1 MKKLLLALVHVGAL
15 VGLQTVHYSH
25 AAQGDELNGTLK
37 KIKEKGVIV
46 LGVRDS
52 TKPFSYLNDKQDY
65 EGYAV
70 DLCLSIAKT
79 IQRKLGMSQ
88 LTISMVPVT
97 SSSRIPLIQNGTVD
111 IECGNTTN
119 TAERQNIVEF
129 SPTYYVSGSRLLSK
143 RASNIQSLADL
154 RGKKLAINSGTT
166 HIKMVTMLND
176 EQKLG
181 IDIIAS
187 RDTAEGML
195 AVETGRAVAFMNDDI
210 VLASLAG
217 GSKIK
222 NELVVG
228 KDALSVEPFGLI
240 YRKND
245 PAFKQVVDGS
255 IANIFKSGDINKI
268 YAKWFQSPAL
278 PHGQNL
284 NWPMS
289 PETQAAIAKISNS
302 PNPADYAPLP
312 KEQLSL
318 VRKK

>member
-1 MKKLLLALVHVGAL
+1 MKKIVMALCLMSSQVAHIA
-15 VGLQTVHYSH
+15 H
-25 AAQGDELNGTLK
+25 AAPDEDLTGTLK
-37 KIKEKGVIV
+37 KIKEKGVLV

-52 TKPFSYLNDKQDY
+52 TKPFSYLNDKQSY

-70 DLCLSIAKT
+70 DLCLAIAKN
-79 IQRKLGMSQ
+79 IQRKLGVSQ
-88 LTISMVPVT
+88 LTISMLPVT

-129 SPTYYVSGSRLLSK
+129 SPTYYVSGSRILSK
-143 RASNIQSLADL
+143 RSSNIKTLADL

-166 HIKMVTMLND
+166 HIKMVSTLND

-195 AVETGRAVAFMNDDI
+195 LVETGRAAAFINDDI

-217 GSKIK
+217 GSKISS
-222 NELVVG
+222 ELVVG
-228 KDALSVEPFGLI
+228 KEALSVEPFGLI

-245 PAFKQVVDGS
+245 PAFKQIVDTS
-255 IANIFKSGDINKI
+255 ISTIFKSGDINKI

-289 PETQAAIAKISNS
+289 PETQAAIAKITNS
-302 PNPADYAPLP
+302 PNPADYAAIP
-312 KEQLSL
+312 KEQLSTI
-318 VRKK
+318 KKK

>member
-1 MKKLLLALVHVGAL
+1 MKKIVMALCLMSSQVVHIA
-15 VGLQTVHYSH
+15 H
-25 AAQGDELNGTLK
+25 AAQDEELTGTLK
-37 KIKEKGVIV
+37 KIKEKGVLV

-52 TKPFSYLNDKQDY
+52 TKPFSYLNDKQSY

-70 DLCLSIAKT
+70 DLCLAIAKN

-88 LTISMVPVT
+88 LNISMLPVT

-129 SPTYYVSGSRLLSK
+129 SPTYYVSGSRILSK
-143 RASNIQSLADL
+143 RSGNINALGDL

-166 HIKMVTMLND
+166 HIKMVSTLND

-195 AVETGRAVAFMNDDI
+195 LVETGRTAAFINDDI

-217 GSKIK
+217 GSKISS
-222 NELVVG
+222 ELVVG
-228 KDALSVEPFGLI
+228 KEALSVEPFGLI

-245 PAFKQVVDGS
+245 PAFKQIVDTS
-255 IANIFKSGDINKI
+255 IGNIFKSGDINKI

-289 PETQAAIAKISNS
+289 PETQAAIAKITNS
-302 PNPADYAPLP
+302 PNPADYAAIP
-312 KEQLSL
+312 KEQLSTI
-318 VRKK
+318 RKK

>member
-1 MKKLLLALVHVGAL
+1 MKKIVMALCLMSSQVVHIA
-15 VGLQTVHYSH
+15 H
-25 AAQGDELNGTLK
+25 AAQDEELTGTLK
-37 KIKEKGVIV
+37 KIKEKGVLV

-52 TKPFSYLNDKQDY
+52 TKPFSYLNDKQSY

-70 DLCLSIAKT
+70 DLCLAIAKN

-88 LTISMVPVT
+88 LNISMLPVT

-129 SPTYYVSGSRLLSK
+129 SPTYYVSGSRILSK
-143 RASNIQSLADL
+143 RSGNINALGDL

-166 HIKMVTMLND
+166 HIKMVSTLND

-195 AVETGRAVAFMNDDI
+195 LVETGRAAAFINDDI

-217 GSKIK
+217 GSKISS
-222 NELVVG
+222 ELVVG
-228 KDALSVEPFGLI
+228 KEALSVEPFGLI

-245 PAFKQVVDGS
+245 PAFKQIVDMS
-255 IANIFKSGDINKI
+255 ISNIFKSGDINKI

-289 PETQAAIAKISNS
+289 PETQAAIAKITNS
-302 PNPADYAPLP
+302 PNPADYAAIP
-312 KEQLSL
+312 KEQLSTI
-318 VRKK
+318 RKK

>member
-1 MKKLLLALVHVGAL
+1 MKKIVMALCLMSSQVVHIA
-15 VGLQTVHYSH
+15 H
-25 AAQGDELNGTLK
+25 AAQDEELTGTLK
-37 KIKEKGVIV
+37 KIKEKGVLV

-52 TKPFSYLNDKQDY
+52 TKPFSYLNDKQSY

-70 DLCLSIAKT
+70 DLCLAIAKN

-88 LTISMVPVT
+88 LNISMLPVT

-129 SPTYYVSGSRLLSK
+129 SPTYYVSGSRILSK
-143 RASNIQSLADL
+143 RSGNINALGDL

-166 HIKMVTMLND
+166 HIKMVSTLND

-195 AVETGRAVAFMNDDI
+195 LVETGRAAAFINDDI

-217 GSKIK
+217 GSKISS
-222 NELVVG
+222 ELVVG
-228 KDALSVEPFGLI
+228 KEALSVEPFGLI

-245 PAFKQVVDGS
+245 PAFKQIVDTS
-255 IANIFKSGDINKI
+255 ISNIFKSGDINKI

-289 PETQAAIAKISNS
+289 PETQAAIAKITNS
-302 PNPADYAPLP
+302 PNPADYAAIP
-312 KEQLSL
+312 KEQLSTI
-318 VRKK
+318 RKK

>member
-1 MKKLLLALVHVGAL
+1 MKKIIMALCLLSSQAVHIA
-15 VGLQTVHYSH
+15 H
-25 AAQGDELNGTLK
+25 AAQDEELTGTLK
-37 KIKEKGVIV
+37 KIKEKGVLV

-52 TKPFSYLNDKQDY
+52 TKPFSYLNDKQSY

-70 DLCLSIAKT
+70 DLCLAIAKN

-88 LTISMVPVT
+88 LNISMLPVT
-97 SSSRIPLIQNGTVD
+97 SSSRLPLIQNGTVD

-129 SPTYYVSGSRLLSK
+129 SPTYYVSGSRILSK
-143 RASNIQSLADL
+143 RSSNITTLADL

-166 HIKMVTMLND
+166 HIKMVSTLND

-195 AVETGRAVAFMNDDI
+195 LVETGRAAAFINDDI

-217 GSKIK
+217 GSKIS

-228 KDALSVEPFGLI
+228 KEALSVEPFGLI

-245 PAFKQVVDGS
+245 PAFKQIVDTS
-255 IANIFKSGDINKI
+255 ITTIFKSGDINKI

-289 PETQAAIAKISNS
+289 PETQAAIAKITNS
-302 PNPADYAPLP
+302 PNPADYAAIP
-312 KEQLSL
+312 KEQLSTI
-318 VRKK
+318 RKK

>member
-1 MKKLLLALVHVGAL
+1 MKKLMLALCLIG
-15 VGLQTVHYSH
+15 GQTVQSSH
-25 AAQGDELNGTLK
+25 AEELSGTLK
-37 KIKEKGVIV
+37 KIKEKGEIV

-52 TKPFSYLNDKQDY
+52 TKPFSYLNDKQGY
-65 EGYAV
+65 EGYAI

-79 IQRKLGMSQ
+79 IQRQLGMSQ
-88 LTISMVPVT
+88 LNISLLPVT
-97 SSSRIPLIQNGTVD
+97 SSSRLPLIQNGTVD

-129 SPTYYVSGSRLLSK
+129 SPTFYVSGSRLLSK
-143 RASNIQSLADL
+143 RSSNVQTLADL
-154 RGKKLAINSGTT
+154 RGKKLAINSGAT
-166 HIKMVTMLND
+166 HIKMITILNN

-181 IDIIAS
+181 IDIVSA
-187 RDTAEGML
+187 RDTAEGVL
-195 AVETGRAVAFMNDDI
+195 LVETGRVAAFVNDDI

-217 GSKIK
+217 GSKMK
-222 NELVVG
+222 DELVVG

-245 PAFKQVVDGS
+245 PALKQVVDSS
-255 IANIFKSGDINKI
+255 ITNIFKSGDINKL

-289 PETQAAIAKISNS
+289 PETQAAIAKVTNS
-302 PNPADYAPLP
+302 SNPADYAPLP
-312 KEQLSL
+312 KEQLS
-318 VRKK
+318 VARKK

>member
-1 MKKLLLALVHVGAL
+1 MKKIVMALCLMSSQVVHIA
-15 VGLQTVHYSH
+15 H
-25 AAQGDELNGTLK
+25 AAPDEDLTGTLK
-37 KIKEKGVIV
+37 KIKEKGVLV

-52 TKPFSYLNDKQDY
+52 TKPFSYLNDNQSY

-70 DLCLSIAKT
+70 DLCLAIAKN
-79 IQRKLGMSQ
+79 IQRKLGVSQ
-88 LTISMVPVT
+88 LTISMLPVT

-129 SPTYYVSGSRLLSK
+129 SPTYYVSGSRILSK
-143 RASNIQSLADL
+143 RSSNIKTLADL

-166 HIKMVTMLND
+166 HIKMVSTLND

-195 AVETGRAVAFMNDDI
+195 LVETGRAAAFINDDI

-217 GSKIK
+217 GSKISS
-222 NELVVG
+222 ELVVG
-228 KDALSVEPFGLI
+228 KEALSVEPFGLI

-245 PAFKQVVDGS
+245 PAFKQIVDTS
-255 IANIFKSGDINKI
+255 ISTIFKSGDINKI

-289 PETQAAIAKISNS
+289 PETQAAIAKITNS
-302 PNPADYAPLP
+302 PNPADYAAIP
-312 KEQLSL
+312 KEQLSTI
-318 VRKK
+318 KKK

>member
-1 MKKLLLALVHVGAL
+1 MKKTIMALCLLSSQAVQIA
-15 VGLQTVHYSH
+15 H
-25 AAQGDELNGTLK
+25 AAPDEELTGTLR
-37 KIKEKGVIV
+37 KIKEKGVLV

-52 TKPFSYLNDKQDY
+52 TKPFSYLNDKQSY

-70 DLCLSIAKT
+70 DLCLAIAKN

-88 LTISMVPVT
+88 LTISMLPVT

-129 SPTYYVSGSRLLSK
+129 SPTYYVSGSRILSK
-143 RASNIQSLADL
+143 RSSNIKTLADL
-154 RGKKLAINSGTT
+154 RGKRLAINSGTT
-166 HIKMVTMLND
+166 HIKMVSTLND

-195 AVETGRAVAFMNDDI
+195 LVETGRAAAFINDDI

-217 GSKIK
+217 GSKIS

-228 KDALSVEPFGLI
+228 NEALSVEPFGLI

-245 PAFKQVVDGS
+245 PAFKQVVDTS
-255 IANIFKSGDINKI
+255 ISTIFKSGDINKI

-289 PETQAAIAKISNS
+289 PETQAAIAKVTNS
-302 PNPADYAPLP
+302 PNPADYAAIP
-312 KEQLSL
+312 KEQLSTI
-318 VRKK
+318 KKK

>member
-1 MKKLLLALVHVGAL
+1 MKKIVMALCLMSSQVVHIA
-15 VGLQTVHYSH
+15 H
-25 AAQGDELNGTLK
+25 AAQDEELTGTLK
-37 KIKEKGVIV
+37 KIKEKGVLV

-52 TKPFSYLNDKQDY
+52 TKPFSYLNDKQSY

-70 DLCLSIAKT
+70 DLCLAIAKN

-88 LTISMVPVT
+88 LNISMLPVT

-129 SPTYYVSGSRLLSK
+129 SPTYYVSGSRILSK
-143 RASNIQSLADL
+143 RSGNINALGDL

-166 HIKMVTMLND
+166 HIKMVSTLND

-195 AVETGRAVAFMNDDI
+195 LVETGRAAAFINDDI

-217 GSKIK
+217 GSKISS
-222 NELVVG
+222 ELVVG
-228 KDALSVEPFGLI
+228 KEALSVEPFGLI

-245 PAFKQVVDGS
+245 PAFKQIVDMS
-255 IANIFKSGDINKI
+255 ISNIFKSGDINKI

-302 PNPADYAPLP
+302 PNPADYAPIP
-312 KEQLSL
+312 KEQLSTI
-318 VRKK
+318 RKK

>member
-1 MKKLLLALVHVGAL
+1 MKKIILAFCLIGS
-15 VGLQTVHYSH
+15 QTMHAQ
-25 AAQGDELNGTLK
+25 AAQDDELSGTLK
-37 KIKEKGVIV
+37 KIKDKGVLV

-70 DLCLSIAKT
+70 DLCLAVAKD

-88 LTISMVPVT
+88 LNISMLPVT

-129 SPTYYVSGSRLLSK
+129 SPTYYVSGSRILSK
-143 RASNIQSLADL
+143 RSSNIHTLADL

-166 HIKMVTMLND
+166 HIKMVSTLND

-181 IDIIAS
+181 IDIVAS

-195 AVETGRAVAFMNDDI
+195 LVETGRVAAFINDDI

-217 GSKIK
+217 SSKIK
-222 NELVVG
+222 SELVVG

-245 PAFKQVVDGS
+245 PAFKQIVDGS
-255 IANIFKSGDINKI
+255 IGKLFKSDDINKI

-289 PETQAAIAKISNS
+289 PETQAAIAKLSNS
-302 PNPADYAPLP
+302 SNPADYAPLP
-312 KEQLSL
+312 KEQLSAS
-318 VRKK
+318 RKK

>member
-1 MKKLLLALVHVGAL
+1 MKKIIMALCLLSGPAIQHV
-15 VGLQTVHYSH
+15 H
-25 AAQGDELNGTLK
+25 AAQDEEFTGTLK
-37 KIKEKGVIV
+37 KIKEKGVLV

-52 TKPFSYLNDKQDY
+52 TKPFSYLNDKQSY

-70 DLCLSIAKT
+70 DLCLAVAKN
-79 IQRKLGMSQ
+79 IQRKLNLSQ
-88 LTISMVPVT
+88 LTISMLPVT

-129 SPTYYVSGSRLLSK
+129 SPTYYVSGSRILSK
-143 RASNIQSLADL
+143 RSSNIRTLADL

-166 HIKMVTMLND
+166 HIKMVSTLND

-195 AVETGRAVAFMNDDI
+195 LVETGRAAAFINDDI

-217 GSKIK
+217 GSKISS
-222 NELVVG
+222 ELVVG
-228 KDALSVEPFGLI
+228 KEALSVEPFGLI

-245 PAFKQVVDGS
+245 PAFKQVVDAS
-255 IANIFKSGDINKI
+255 ISTIFKSGDINKI

-289 PETQAAIAKISNS
+289 PETQAAIAKVTNS
-302 PNPADYAPLP
+302 PNPADYAAIP
-312 KEQLSL
+312 KEQLSTI
-318 VRKK
+318 RKK

>member
-1 MKKLLLALVHVGAL
+1 MKKIIMALCLLSSQAVHIA
-15 VGLQTVHYSH
+15 H
-25 AAQGDELNGTLK
+25 AAQDEELTGTLK
-37 KIKEKGVIV
+37 KIKEKGVLV

-52 TKPFSYLNDKQDY
+52 TKPFSYLNDKQSY

-70 DLCLSIAKT
+70 DLCLAIAKN

-88 LTISMVPVT
+88 LNISMLPVT
-97 SSSRIPLIQNGTVD
+97 SSSRLPLIQNGTVD

-129 SPTYYVSGSRLLSK
+129 SPTYYVSGSRILSK
-143 RASNIQSLADL
+143 RSSNITTLADL

-166 HIKMVTMLND
+166 HIKMVSTLND
-176 EQKLG
+176 EQKMG

-195 AVETGRAVAFMNDDI
+195 LVETGRAAAFINDDI

-217 GSKIK
+217 GSKIS

-228 KDALSVEPFGLI
+228 KEALSVEPFGLI

-245 PAFKQVVDGS
+245 PAFKQIVDTS
-255 IANIFKSGDINKI
+255 ISTIFKSGDINKI

-302 PNPADYAPLP
+302 PNPADYAPIP
-312 KEQLSL
+312 KEQLSTI
-318 VRKK
+318 RKK

>member
-1 MKKLLLALVHVGAL
+1 MKKIIMALCLLSSQVVHIA
-15 VGLQTVHYSH
+15 H
-25 AAQGDELNGTLK
+25 AAADEELTGTLK
-37 KIKEKGVIV
+37 KIKEKGVLV

-52 TKPFSYLNDKQDY
+52 TKPFSYLNDKQSY

-70 DLCLSIAKT
+70 DLCLAIAKN

-88 LTISMVPVT
+88 LNISMLPVT

-129 SPTYYVSGSRLLSK
+129 SPTYYVSGSRILSK
-143 RASNIQSLADL
+143 RSSNITTLADL

-166 HIKMVTMLND
+166 HIKMVSTLND

-195 AVETGRAVAFMNDDI
+195 LVETGRAAAFINDDI

-217 GSKIK
+217 GSKIS

-228 KDALSVEPFGLI
+228 KEALSVEPFGLI

-245 PAFKQVVDGS
+245 PAFKQIVDTS
-255 IANIFKSGDINKI
+255 ISTIFKSGDINKI

-302 PNPADYAPLP
+302 PNPADYAPIP
-312 KEQLSL
+312 KEQLSTI
-318 VRKK
+318 KKK

>member
-1 MKKLLLALVHVGAL
+1 MKKIIMALCLLSSQAVHIA
-15 VGLQTVHYSH
+15 H
-25 AAQGDELNGTLK
+25 AAQDEELTGTLK
-37 KIKEKGVIV
+37 KIKEKGVLV

-52 TKPFSYLNDKQDY
+52 TKPFSYLNDKQSY

-70 DLCLSIAKT
+70 DLCLAIAKN

-88 LTISMVPVT
+88 LTISMLPVT

-129 SPTYYVSGSRLLSK
+129 SPTYYVSGSRILSK
-143 RASNIQSLADL
+143 RSSNITTLADL

-166 HIKMVTMLND
+166 HIKMVSTLND

-195 AVETGRAVAFMNDDI
+195 LVETGRAAAFINDDI

-217 GSKIK
+217 GSKISS
-222 NELVVG
+222 ELVVG
-228 KDALSVEPFGLI
+228 KEALSVEPFGLI

-245 PAFKQVVDGS
+245 PAFKQIVDTS
-255 IANIFKSGDINKI
+255 ITTIFKSGDINKI

-289 PETQAAIAKISNS
+289 PETQAAIAKITNS
-302 PNPADYAPLP
+302 PNPADYAAIP
-312 KEQLSL
+312 KEQLSTI
-318 VRKK
+318 RKK

>member
-1 MKKLLLALVHVGAL
+1 MKKIIMALCLLSSQAVNLA
-15 VGLQTVHYSH
+15 H
-25 AAQGDELNGTLK
+25 AAQDEELTGTLK
-37 KIKEKGVIV
+37 KIREKGALV

-52 TKPFSYLNDKQDY
+52 TKPFSYLNDKQSY

-70 DLCLSIAKT
+70 DLCLAIAKN

-88 LTISMVPVT
+88 LNISMLPVT

-129 SPTYYVSGSRLLSK
+129 SPTYYVSGSRILSK
-143 RASNIQSLADL
+143 RSSNISTLGDL

-166 HIKMVTMLND
+166 HIKMVSTLND
-176 EQKLG
+176 EQKMG

-195 AVETGRAVAFMNDDI
+195 LVETGRAAAFINDDI

-217 GSKIK
+217 GSKISS
-222 NELVVG
+222 ELVVG
-228 KDALSVEPFGLI
+228 KEALSVEPFGLI

-245 PAFKQVVDGS
+245 PAFKQIVDTS
-255 IANIFKSGDINKI
+255 ISNIFKSGDINKI

-289 PETQAAIAKISNS
+289 PETQAAIAKITNS
-302 PNPADYAPLP
+302 PNPADYAAIP
-312 KEQLSL
+312 KEQLSTI
-318 VRKK
+318 RKK

>member
-1 MKKLLLALVHVGAL
+1 MKKIIMALCLLSSQAVSIA
-15 VGLQTVHYSH
+15 H
-25 AAQGDELNGTLK
+25 AAQDEELTGTLK
-37 KIKEKGVIV
+37 KIKEKGVLV

-52 TKPFSYLNDKQDY
+52 TKPFSYLNDKQSY

-70 DLCLSIAKT
+70 DLCLAIAKN

-88 LTISMVPVT
+88 LNISMLPVT

-129 SPTYYVSGSRLLSK
+129 SPTYYVSGSRILSK
-143 RASNIQSLADL
+143 RSSNITTLADL

-166 HIKMVTMLND
+166 HIKMVSTLND

-195 AVETGRAVAFMNDDI
+195 LVETGRAAAFINDDI

-217 GSKIK
+217 GSKIS

-245 PAFKQVVDGS
+245 PAFKQIVDTS
-255 IANIFKSGDINKI
+255 ISTIFKSGDINKI

-302 PNPADYAPLP
+302 PNPADYAPIP
-312 KEQLSL
+312 KEQLSTI
-318 VRKK
+318 RKK

>member
-1 MKKLLLALVHVGAL
+1 MKKIIMALCLLSSQAVHIA
-15 VGLQTVHYSH
+15 H
-25 AAQGDELNGTLK
+25 AAQDEELTGTLK
-37 KIKEKGVIV
+37 KIKEKGVLV

-52 TKPFSYLNDKQDY
+52 TKPFSYLNDKQSY

-70 DLCLSIAKT
+70 DLCLAIAKN

-88 LTISMVPVT
+88 LNISMLPVT
-97 SSSRIPLIQNGTVD
+97 SSSRLPLIQNGTVD

-129 SPTYYVSGSRLLSK
+129 SPTYYVSGSRILSK
-143 RASNIQSLADL
+143 RSSNITTLADL

-166 HIKMVTMLND
+166 HIKMVSTLND
-176 EQKLG
+176 EQKMG

-195 AVETGRAVAFMNDDI
+195 LVETGRAAAFINDDI

-217 GSKIK
+217 GSKISS
-222 NELVVG
+222 ELVVG
-228 KDALSVEPFGLI
+228 KEALSVEPFGLI

-245 PAFKQVVDGS
+245 PAFKQIVDTS
-255 IANIFKSGDINKI
+255 ITTIFKSGDINKI

-289 PETQAAIAKISNS
+289 PETQAAIAKITNS
-302 PNPADYAPLP
+302 PNPADYAAIP
-312 KEQLSL
+312 KEQLSTI
-318 VRKK
+318 RKK

>member
-1 MKKLLLALVHVGAL
+1 MKKLILALSLIGI
-15 VGLQTVHYSH
+15 Q
-25 AAQGDELNGTLK
+25 AASCATAADAELTGTLK
-37 KIKEKGVIV
+37 KIKEKGAIV

-70 DLCLSIAKT
+70 DLCLSIIRT
-79 IQRKLGMSQ
+79 IQRKLEMSQ
-88 LTISMVPVT
+88 LTITMVPVT
-97 SSSRIPLIQNGTVD
+97 SSTRLPLIQNGTVD

-119 TAERQNIVEF
+119 TAERQLIVEF

-143 RASNIQSLADL
+143 RGNNVQGLADL
-154 RGKKLAINSGTT
+154 RGKRLAINSGTT
-166 HIKMVTMLND
+166 HIKMVSTLND

-181 IDIIAS
+181 IDIVAS

-195 AVETGRAVAFMNDDI
+195 AVETGRVAAFMNDDI

-217 GSKIK
+217 SSKLK
-222 NELVVG
+222 NELVVS

-289 PETQAAIAKISNS
+289 PETQAAIARISNS
-302 PNPADYAPLP
+302 ANPADYAPLP
-312 KEQLSL
+312 KEQLAL
-318 VRKK
+318 VKKKK

>member
-1 MKKLLLALVHVGAL
+1 MKKLLLALCLVGA
-15 VGLQTVHYSH
+15 QTVQSGH

-37 KIKEKGVIV
+37 KIKEKGAIV

-88 LTISMVPVT
+88 LTIVMVPVT

-119 TAERQNIVEF
+119 TAERQNVVEF

-143 RASNIQSLADL
+143 RSSNIQALADL
-154 RGKKLAINSGTT
+154 RGKKLAINGGTT
-166 HIKMVTMLND
+166 HIKMVSTLND

-181 IDIIAS
+181 IDIVAS

-195 AVETGRAVAFMNDDI
+195 LVETGRVAAFMNDDI

-217 GSKIK
+217 GSKIS

-245 PAFKQVVDGS
+245 PAFKQVVDS
-255 IANIFKSGDINKI
+255 SVATIFKSGDINKI

-289 PETQAAIAKISNS
+289 PETRAAIAKISNS

-318 VRKK
+318 VKKK

>member
-1 MKKLLLALVHVGAL
+1 MKKIIMALCLLSSQAVHIA
-15 VGLQTVHYSH
+15 H
-25 AAQGDELNGTLK
+25 AAQDEELTGTLK
-37 KIKEKGVIV
+37 KIKEKGVLV

-52 TKPFSYLNDKQDY
+52 TKPFSYLNDKQSY

-70 DLCLSIAKT
+70 DLCLAIAKN

-88 LTISMVPVT
+88 LTISMLPVT

-129 SPTYYVSGSRLLSK
+129 SPTYYVSGSRILSK
-143 RASNIQSLADL
+143 RSSNITTLADL

-166 HIKMVTMLND
+166 HIKMVSTLND

-195 AVETGRAVAFMNDDI
+195 LVETGRAAAFINDDI

-217 GSKIK
+217 GSKISS
-222 NELVVG
+222 ELVVG
-228 KDALSVEPFGLI
+228 KEALSVEPFGLI

-245 PAFKQVVDGS
+245 PAFKQIVDTS
-255 IANIFKSGDINKI
+255 ITTIFKSGDINNI

-289 PETQAAIAKISNS
+289 PETQAAIAKITNS
-302 PNPADYAPLP
+302 PNPADYAAIP
-312 KEQLSL
+312 KEQLSTI
-318 VRKK
+318 RKK

>member
-1 MKKLLLALVHVGAL
+1 MKKIVMALCLMSSQVVHIA
-15 VGLQTVHYSH
+15 H
-25 AAQGDELNGTLK
+25 AAPDEDLTGTLK
-37 KIKEKGVIV
+37 KIKEKGVLV

-52 TKPFSYLNDKQDY
+52 TKPFSYLNDNQSY

-70 DLCLSIAKT
+70 DLCLAIAKN
-79 IQRKLGMSQ
+79 IQRKLGVSQ
-88 LTISMVPVT
+88 LTISMLPVT

-129 SPTYYVSGSRLLSK
+129 SPTYYVSGSRILSK
-143 RASNIQSLADL
+143 RSSNIKRLADL

-166 HIKMVTMLND
+166 HIKMVSTLND

-195 AVETGRAVAFMNDDI
+195 LVETGRAAAFINDDI

-217 GSKIK
+217 GSKISS
-222 NELVVG
+222 ELVVG
-228 KDALSVEPFGLI
+228 KEALSVEPFGLI

-245 PAFKQVVDGS
+245 PAFKQIVDTS
-255 IANIFKSGDINKI
+255 ISTIFKSGDINKI

-289 PETQAAIAKISNS
+289 PETQAAIAKITNS
-302 PNPADYAPLP
+302 PNPADYAAIP
-312 KEQLSL
+312 KEQLSTI
-318 VRKK
+318 KKK

>member
-1 MKKLLLALVHVGAL
+1 MKKIIMALCLIGSQL
-15 VGLQTVHYSH
+15 VQIAY
-25 AAQGDELNGTLK
+25 AAQDEELTGTLK
-37 KIKEKGVIV
+37 KIKEKGVLV

-52 TKPFSYLNDKQDY
+52 TKPFSYLNDKQSY

-70 DLCLSIAKT
+70 DLCLAVAKN

-88 LTISMVPVT
+88 LNISMLPVT
-97 SSSRIPLIQNGTVD
+97 SSSRLPLIQNGTVD

-129 SPTYYVSGSRLLSK
+129 SPTYYVSGSRILSK
-143 RASNIQSLADL
+143 RSSNIKTLGDL

-166 HIKMVTMLND
+166 HIKMVSTLND

-195 AVETGRAVAFMNDDI
+195 LVETGRAAAFINDDI

-217 GSKIK
+217 GSKISS
-222 NELVVG
+222 ELVVG

-245 PAFKQVVDGS
+245 PAFKQIVDTS
-255 IANIFKSGDINKI
+255 ISNIFKSGDINKI

-289 PETQAAIAKISNS
+289 PETQAAIAKVTNS
-302 PNPADYAPLP
+302 PNPSDYAPIP
-312 KEQLSL
+312 KEQLSAT
-318 VRKK
+318 KKK

>member
-1 MKKLLLALVHVGAL
+1 MKKIVMALCLMSSQVVHIA
-15 VGLQTVHYSH
+15 H
-25 AAQGDELNGTLK
+25 AAQDEELTGTLK
-37 KIKEKGVIV
+37 KIKEKGVLV

-52 TKPFSYLNDKQDY
+52 TKPFSYLNDKQSY

-70 DLCLSIAKT
+70 DLCLAIAKN

-88 LTISMVPVT
+88 LNISMLPVT

-129 SPTYYVSGSRLLSK
+129 SPTYYVSGSRILSK
-143 RASNIQSLADL
+143 RSSNITTLADL

-166 HIKMVTMLND
+166 HIKMVSTLND
-176 EQKLG
+176 EQKMG

-195 AVETGRAVAFMNDDI
+195 LVETGRAAAFINDDI

-217 GSKIK
+217 GSKIS

-228 KDALSVEPFGLI
+228 KEALSVEPFGLI

-245 PAFKQVVDGS
+245 PAFKQIVDTS
-255 IANIFKSGDINKI
+255 ISTIFKSGDINKI

-302 PNPADYAPLP
+302 PNPADYAAIP
-312 KEQLSL
+312 KEQLSTI
-318 VRKK
+318 RKK

>member
-1 MKKLLLALVHVGAL
+1 MKKLILALCLIGS
-15 VGLQTVHYSH
+15 QTMQSSH
-25 AAQGDELNGTLK
+25 AAQGEELSGTLK
-37 KIKEKGVIV
+37 KIKEKGAIV

-65 EGYAV
+65 EGYTI

-88 LTISMVPVT
+88 LNISMLPVT
-97 SSSRIPLIQNGTVD
+97 ASSRIPLIQNGTVD

-129 SPTYYVSGSRLLSK
+129 SPTFYVSGSRILSK
-143 RASNIQSLADL
+143 RSSNVQTLADL

-166 HIKMVTMLND
+166 HIKMITMLNN

-181 IDIIAS
+181 IDIVTS
-187 RDTAEGML
+187 RDTAEGVL
-195 AVETGRAVAFMNDDI
+195 LVETGRVAAFVNDDI

-217 GSKIK
+217 GSKMK
-222 NELVVG
+222 DELVVS

-240 YRKND
+240 YGKND
-245 PAFKQVVDGS
+245 PAFKQVVDTS
-255 IANIFKSGDINKI
+255 ITNIFKSGDIQKI

-289 PETQAAIAKISNS
+289 PETQAAIAKVTNSSN
-302 PNPADYAPLP
+302 PTDYAPLP
-312 KEQLSL
+312 KEQLS
-318 VRKK
+318 VGKKK

>member
-1 MKKLLLALVHVGAL
+1 MKKIIMALCLLSSQAVQIA
-15 VGLQTVHYSH
+15 H
-25 AAQGDELNGTLK
+25 AAQDEELTGTLK
-37 KIKEKGVIV
+37 KIKEKGVLV

-52 TKPFSYLNDKQDY
+52 TKPFSYLNDKQSY

-70 DLCLSIAKT
+70 DLCLAISKN

-88 LTISMVPVT
+88 LTISMLPVT

-129 SPTYYVSGSRLLSK
+129 SPTYYVSGSRILSK
-143 RASNIQSLADL
+143 RSSNITTLADL

-166 HIKMVTMLND
+166 HIKMVSTLND

-195 AVETGRAVAFMNDDI
+195 AVETGRAAAFINDDI

-217 GSKIK
+217 GSKIS

-228 KDALSVEPFGLI
+228 KEALSVEPFGLI

-245 PAFKQVVDGS
+245 PAFKQIVDTS
-255 IANIFKSGDINKI
+255 ISTIFKSGDINKI
-268 YAKWFQSPAL
+268 YTKWFQSPAL

-289 PETQAAIAKISNS
+289 PETQAAIAKITNS
-302 PNPADYAPLP
+302 PNPADYAAIP
-312 KEQLSL
+312 KEQLSTI
-318 VRKK
+318 KKK

>member
-1 MKKLLLALVHVGAL
+1 MKKIIMALCLVSTQAVHLAN
-15 VGLQTVHYSH
+15 
-25 AAQGDELNGTLK
+25 AAQDEELTGTLK
-37 KIKEKGVIV
+37 KIKEKGVLV

-52 TKPFSYLNDKQDY
+52 TKPFSYLNDKQSY

-70 DLCLSIAKT
+70 DLCLAIAKN

-88 LTISMVPVT
+88 LNISMLPVT

-129 SPTYYVSGSRLLSK
+129 SPTYYVSGSRILSK
-143 RASNIQSLADL
+143 RSSSITKLADL

-166 HIKMVTMLND
+166 HIKMVSTLND

-195 AVETGRAVAFMNDDI
+195 LVETGRAAAFINDDI

-217 GSKIK
+217 GSKIS

-228 KDALSVEPFGLI
+228 KEALSVEPFGLI

-245 PAFKQVVDGS
+245 PAFKQIVDTS
-255 IANIFKSGDINKI
+255 ISTIFKSGDINKI

-302 PNPADYAPLP
+302 PNPADYAPIP
-312 KEQLSL
+312 KEQLSTI
-318 VRKK
+318 RKK

>member
-1 MKKLLLALVHVGAL
+1 MKKLILALCIIGS
-15 VGLQTVHYSH
+15 QTMQSSH
-25 AAQGDELNGTLK
+25 AAQGEELSGTLK
-37 KIKEKGVIV
+37 KIKEKGTIV

-52 TKPFSYLNDKQDY
+52 TKPFSFLTDKQDY
-65 EGYAV
+65 EGYSI
-70 DLCLSIAKT
+70 DLCLSIVKG

-88 LTISMVPVT
+88 LNISMLPVT
-97 SSSRIPLIQNGTVD
+97 ASSRIPLIQNGTVD

-129 SPTYYVSGSRLLSK
+129 SPTFYVSGSRILSK
-143 RASNIQSLADL
+143 RSSNVQTLADL

-166 HIKMVTMLND
+166 HIKMISILNS

-181 IDIIAS
+181 IDIVTS
-187 RDTAEGML
+187 RDTAEGVL
-195 AVETGRAVAFMNDDI
+195 LVETGRVAAFVNDDI

-217 GSKIK
+217 GSKMK
-222 NELVVG
+222 DELVVS

-240 YRKND
+240 YGKDD
-245 PAFKQVVDGS
+245 PAFKQVVDS
-255 IANIFKSGDINKI
+255 SVTNIFKSGDIKKI

-289 PETQAAIAKISNS
+289 PETQAAIAKVTNSSN
-302 PNPADYAPLP
+302 PTDYAPLP
-312 KEQLSL
+312 KEQLA
-318 VRKK
+318 VAKKK

>member
-1 MKKLLLALVHVGAL
+1 MKKIIMALCLMSSQVIQNV
-15 VGLQTVHYSH
+15 H
-25 AAQGDELNGTLK
+25 AAQDEELTGTLK
-37 KIKEKGVIV
+37 KIKEKGVLV

-52 TKPFSYLNDKQDY
+52 TKPFSYLNDKQSY

-70 DLCLSIAKT
+70 DLCLAVAKN

-88 LTISMVPVT
+88 LNISMLPVT

-129 SPTYYVSGSRLLSK
+129 SPTYYVSGSRILSK
-143 RASNIQSLADL
+143 RSSNIKTLADL

-166 HIKMVTMLND
+166 HIKMVSTLND

-195 AVETGRAVAFMNDDI
+195 LVETGRAAAFINDDI

-217 GSKIK
+217 GSKISS
-222 NELVVG
+222 ELVVG
-228 KDALSVEPFGLI
+228 NEALSVEPFGLI

-245 PAFKQVVDGS
+245 PAFKQVVDAS
-255 IANIFKSGDINKI
+255 ISTIFKSGDINKI

-289 PETQAAIAKISNS
+289 PETQAAIAKVTNS
-302 PNPADYAPLP
+302 PNPADYAAIP
-312 KEQLSL
+312 KEQLSTIR
-318 VRKK
+318 RK

>member
-1 MKKLLLALVHVGAL
+1 MKKLILTLCL
-15 VGLQTVHYSH
+15 VGGQIVQSSQ
-25 AAQGDELNGTLK
+25 AAQGEELNGALK
-37 KIKEKGVIV
+37 RIKEKGVIV

-79 IQRKLGMSQ
+79 IQRKLGMPQ
-88 LTISMVPVT
+88 LNISMLPVT

-129 SPTYYVSGSRLLSK
+129 SPTFYVSGSRLLSK
-143 RASNIQSLADL
+143 RSSNVQTLADL

-166 HIKMVTMLND
+166 HIKMITVLNN

-181 IDIIAS
+181 IDIVPS
-187 RDTAEGML
+187 RDTAEGIL
-195 AVETGRAVAFMNDDI
+195 LVETGRVAAFMNDDI

-222 NELVVG
+222 DEFVVS

-240 YRKND
+240 YGKND
-245 PAFKQVVDGS
+245 PAFKQVVDAS
-255 IANIFKSGDINKI
+255 ITNIFKSGDINKL
-268 YAKWFQSPAL
+268 YAKWMQSPAL

-289 PETQAAIAKISNS
+289 PETQAAIAKITNS
-302 PNPADYAPLP
+302 SNPADYAPLP

-318 VRKK
+318 AKKK

>member
-1 MKKLLLALVHVGAL
+1 MKKIIMALCLLSSQAVHMA
-15 VGLQTVHYSH
+15 H
-25 AAQGDELNGTLK
+25 AAPDEELTGTLK
-37 KIKEKGVIV
+37 KIKEKGVLV

-52 TKPFSYLNDKQDY
+52 TKPFSYLNDKQSY

-70 DLCLSIAKT
+70 DLCLAIAKN

-88 LTISMVPVT
+88 LTISMLPVT

-119 TAERQNIVEF
+119 TAERLNIVEF
-129 SPTYYVSGSRLLSK
+129 SPTYYVSGSRILSK
-143 RASNIQSLADL
+143 RSSNIKTLADL

-166 HIKMVTMLND
+166 HIKMVSTLND

-195 AVETGRAVAFMNDDI
+195 AVETGRAAAFINDDI

-217 GSKIK
+217 GSKIS

-245 PAFKQVVDGS
+245 PAFKQIVDTS
-255 IANIFKSGDINKI
+255 ISTIFKSGDINKI

-289 PETQAAIAKISNS
+289 PETQAAIAKITNS
-302 PNPADYAPLP
+302 PNPADYAAIP
-312 KEQLSL
+312 KEQLSTI
-318 VRKK
+318 RKK

>member
-1 MKKLLLALVHVGAL
+1 MKKLLLAICLAGA
-15 VGLQTVHYSH
+15 QAAQSSH

-37 KIKEKGVIV
+37 KIKEKGAIV

-88 LTISMVPVT
+88 LTIVMVPVT

-119 TAERQNIVEF
+119 TAERQNVVEF

-143 RASNIQSLADL
+143 RSSNIQVLADL

-166 HIKMVTMLND
+166 HIKMVSTLND

-181 IDIIAS
+181 IDIVAS

-195 AVETGRAVAFMNDDI
+195 LVETGRVAAFMNDDI

-217 GSKIK
+217 DSKIR

-245 PAFKQVVDGS
+245 PSFKQVIDSSV
-255 IANIFKSGDINKI
+255 AAIFKSGDINKI

-289 PETQAAIAKISNS
+289 PETQSAIAKISNS
-302 PNPADYAPLP
+302 SNPADYAPLP

-318 VRKK
+318 VKKK

>member
-1 MKKLLLALVHVGAL
+1 MKKLLLALGLVGAQA
-15 VGLQTVHYSH
+15 VQSGH

-37 KIKEKGVIV
+37 KIKEKGAIV

-88 LTISMVPVT
+88 LTIVMVPVT

-119 TAERQNIVEF
+119 TAERQNVVEF

-143 RASNIQSLADL
+143 RSSNIQALADL
-154 RGKKLAINSGTT
+154 RGKKLAINGGTT
-166 HIKMVTMLND
+166 HIKMVAALND

-181 IDIIAS
+181 IDIVAS

-195 AVETGRAVAFMNDDI
+195 LVETGRVTAFMNDDI

-217 GSKIK
+217 GSKIS

-255 IANIFKSGDINKI
+255 VATIFKSGDINKI

-289 PETQAAIAKISNS
+289 PETRAAIAKISNS